1 MVEIN
6 TGIVCNIIKKARE
19 INISNDLT
27 LPEDRDDLSDAEW
40 NQILVEYQEDL
51 SYLELKDLINELEPD
66 QQEYII
72 ALMYVGR
79 EDFSKS
85 EWNNACQQART
96 IKSQHRANYLI
107 SNPMLADFL
116 TEGLAAFGLSC
127 EE

>member
-1 MVEIN
+1 
-6 TGIVCNIIKKARE
+6 
-19 INISNDLT
+19 
-27 LPEDRDDLSDAEW
+27 
-40 NQILVEYQEDL
+40 
-51 SYLELKDLINELEPD
+51 LKDLINELEPD